1 MRRDSGRC
9 VLIPDYNVYDYT
21 ITEDGEY
28 SYVMGNI
35 NDCESWLWISRREYS
50 APEKNFSS
58 ILILILSIYRIAR
71 NF

>member
-35 NDCESWLWISRREYS
+35 NDCES
-50 APEKNFSS
+50 
-58 ILILILSIYRIAR
+58 
-71 NF
+71 

>member
-28 SYVMGNI
+28 SYVMENI
-35 NDCESWLWISRREYS
+35 LMIVILNFHDEYS
-50 APEKNFSS
+50 LREEFLFD
-58 ILILILSIYRIAR
+58 IDTILSISNSAR

>member
-35 NDCESWLWISRREYS
+35 NDCEFRDEYS
-50 APEKNFSS
+50 LQRRISLRYQYRFSDRR
-58 ILILILSIYRIAR
+58 IYRIAT